1 MDLISLGHFSFPITQ
16 MCQLY
21 NMQALRP
28 SFEVSHLYFTVFKL
42 VVYSGVCD
50 TLKI

>member
-28 SFEVSHLYFTVFKL
+28 SLEVSHLYFTVFKL
-42 VVYSGVCD
+42 VVYSGFCD

>member
-1 MDLISLGHFSFPITQ
+1 MDLISSGYFGFPITQ
-16 MCQLY
+16 ICQLY

-42 VVYSGVCD
+42 GIYSGFCD
-50 TLKI
+50 TV

>member
-1 MDLISLGHFSFPITQ
+1 MDLITSGHFGFSITQ

-21 NMQALRP
+21 NMKALRP

-42 VVYSGVCD
+42 GIYSGVCD
-50 TLKI
+50 TL